1 MTFLLSVL
9 AALVLGLGVALQQ
22 QAAMR
27 VPAEYAG
34 KPGLLVRL
42 VRNPLWWLG
51 FAGDIGGFALQTAAL
66 RRGSLVVVQ
75 PVLTTSLVFSLG
87 LTAAASHQP
96 ITRIEWGAIGM
107 VLAGLSLF
115 LIVAAPPE
123 QTSAHAGMGSWL
135 LCGTLVGAMSAIA
148 LVIGLR
154 SGGVS
159 RSAMMAVAAGL
170 ADALLAVFVKA
181 FATSF
186 NRGIP
191 GIFETWMPYAV
202 IAAGIATVLLIQ
214 SAYQSGHPTIALPVI
229 TVLNPLAASLIG
241 ITLFGETVRLT
252 AASGPLV
259 VLAAA
264 VMALGLIVLGR
275 QDGATRTVRVNDNP
289 RSRSDRP
296 VNI

>member
-1 MTFLLSVL
+1 
-9 AALVLGLGVALQQ
+9 
-22 QAAMR
+22 
-27 VPAEYAG
+27 
-34 KPGLLVRL
+34 
-42 VRNPLWWLG
+42 
-51 FAGDIGGFALQTAAL
+51 
-66 RRGSLVVVQ
+66 
-75 PVLTTSLVFSLG
+75 
-87 LTAAASHQP
+87 
-96 ITRIEWGAIGM
+96 
-107 VLAGLSLF
+107 
-115 LIVAAPPE
+115 
-123 QTSAHAGMGSWL
+123 
-135 LCGTLVGAMSAIA
+135 
-148 LVIGLR
+148 
-154 SGGVS
+154 
-159 RSAMMAVAAGL
+159 
-170 ADALLAVFVKA
+170 VKA